1 MKGSV
6 RNMNNV
12 QNEIKAVTKEKGG
25 TANGKIVFFHSMRFK
40 LLLFVVIALAAM
52 TVVSFMSLVPGFRKI
67 LLSNTENYLTD
78 SAALT
83 GNGLD
88 REMELSTWDE
98 VMDTDA
104 LAKVVGN
111 VSVKGLDSSYCY
123 LVSADGTMIYHPTA
137 DKIGQP
143 VENEAVKSLLAGL
156 EKGQHPDPAVL
167 KYDFRGTMK
176 YAAYYIGENSDFIV
190 IVSADEAEVLED
202 ANSFAVRDIIYSTI
216 ALLIFSILVFV
227 IVTWFINPIVRL
239 SNRVH
244 SLADMDFR
252 ADQKLALL
260 GRRRDE
266 TGSMARA
273 LTHMRQEMVKVVN
286 GITSHSKELFDAS
299 ANMSETAAHT
309 TASVNDVEKAISE
322 IAQGATSQAQETQTA
337 TENVILMGNMIEDTN
352 KEIEELQNYIRHRL
366 QTVLGIQCKVSIV
379 EPKTLE
385 RFQGKANRIL
395 DLRNQK

>member
-12 QNEIKAVTKEKGG
+12 QNEMKAVTKEKGG
-25 TANGKIVFFHSMRFK
+25 TANGKIGFFHSMRFK

-123 LVSADGTMIYHPTA
+123 LVSADGTMLYHPTA

-190 IVSADEAEVLED
+190 IV
-202 ANSFAVRDIIYSTI
+202 
-216 ALLIFSILVFV
+216 
-227 IVTWFINPIVRL
+227 
-239 SNRVH
+239 
-244 SLADMDFR
+244 
-252 ADQKLALL
+252 
-260 GRRRDE
+260 
-266 TGSMARA
+266 
-273 LTHMRQEMVKVVN
+273 
-286 GITSHSKELFDAS
+286 
-299 ANMSETAAHT
+299 
-309 TASVNDVEKAISE
+309 
-322 IAQGATSQAQETQTA
+322 
-337 TENVILMGNMIEDTN
+337 
-352 KEIEELQNYIRHRL
+352 
-366 QTVLGIQCKVSIV
+366 
-379 EPKTLE
+379 
-385 RFQGKANRIL
+385 
-395 DLRNQK
+395 